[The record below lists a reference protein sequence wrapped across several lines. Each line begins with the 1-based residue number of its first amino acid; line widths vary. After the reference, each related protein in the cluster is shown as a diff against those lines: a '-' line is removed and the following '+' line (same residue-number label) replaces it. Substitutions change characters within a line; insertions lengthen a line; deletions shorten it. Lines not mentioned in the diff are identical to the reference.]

1 LLDDLL
7 DVKRIATGS
16 VVLEPQPYELGKAV
30 ADLIN
35 LWRGSGRLKDH
46 ALLVDVQPV
55 WVNGDAA
62 RLQQIFENLLSNAVK
77 YTPAGGSISVSV
89 KHEAQDAVLRVH
101 DTGIGIRPELRSTMF
116 DMFVQGEPPPMRVR
130 SGLGIGLA
138 VVRRLVELHGGTV
151 EVRSDGPGKG
161 SMFTVRLPRV
171 PEPPEPR

>member
-46 ALLVDVQPV
+46 ALFVDVQSV

-62 RLQQIFENLLSNAVK
+62 RLQQIFENLLSNA
-77 YTPAGGSISVSV
+77 
-89 KHEAQDAVLRVH
+89 
-101 DTGIGIRPELRSTMF
+101 
-116 DMFVQGEPPPMRVR
+116 
-130 SGLGIGLA
+130 
-138 VVRRLVELHGGTV
+138 
-151 EVRSDGPGKG
+151 
-161 SMFTVRLPRV
+161 
-171 PEPPEPR
+171 